1 MVSPITA
8 PVGQTTTFEN
18 PEAAAPPTPQVTG
31 GAGDAMGTTMDSLW
45 KDIESRNTQTVQA
58 QKDLA
63 AAQGQYGIDAARA
76 EADLSRAHAGQM
88 AGLFQRRQK
97 EIMEKPP
104 ENKIEHDTA
113 TGFMGLAAMIPIA
126 AAVMGGKG
134 QMSGIGAIQ
143 AMTGM
148 VDGYKTGNDQ
158 RIAFET
164 KKYEDEM
171 KKFELHQKQLADAFS
186 VALEQAKY
194 NQTAATANLKLKLA
208 ELNAPLLS
216 KMAET
221 QGIVATNDAY
231 IKFQTEFAKQRLAH
245 EEKMAN
251 AKRTVVRV
259 PDPSDP
265 AKMISVLANNNGVP
279 IFDAN
284 GRYVIPEPKATGKGS
299 GGSGVAQA
307 SNMIQAG
314 NEVNRILGGIMRL
327 PAAAT
332 PGALD
337 NLTTKDGL
345 FNYLRNAGGRTMST
359 FENNAMQKYQAD
371 LGRALAF
378 IENSGYATGLAGL
391 TKSLGD
397 KDAIK
402 AGDSIENQLFAVANI
417 KETVQEAIKAKLDSG
432 QLNEGQIA
440 FAKNLI
446 SSLDKSV
453 PFSSEN
459 VIEQYYRLHP
469 PKGGKQPTKAEASQT
484 FLTSQPKGSA
494 ATTPSVPSGYT
505 YVGKAADGSGRNVYQ
520 APDGTLHAQ

>member
-1 MVSPITA
+1 MDYPNQ
-8 PVGQTTTFEN
+8 PTTFEK

-63 AAQGQYGIDAARA
+63 TAQGQYGIDAARA

-148 VDGYKTGNDQ
+148 VEGYKTGNDQ

-171 KKFELHQKQLADAFS
+171 KKFDLHQKQLADAFS

-231 IKFQTEFAKQRLAH
+231 IKFQTEFAKQKLTH
-245 EEKMAN
+245 EEKMEN
-251 AKRTVVRV
+251 AKRIIVRV

-265 AKMISVLANNNGVP
+265 TKMISVFANNKGIP
-279 IFDAN
+279 ISDAN
-284 GRYVIPEPKATGKGS
+284 GNYVIPEPKAGTTKGQGAAQERNQRVITATSLVAGAVEPLVKLKGGTTTG
-299 GGSGVAQA
+299 
-307 SNMIQAG
+307 
-314 NEVNRILGGIMRL
+314 IL
-327 PAAAT
+327 P
-332 PGALD
+332 
-337 NLTTKDGL
+337 NLSTKDGM
-345 FNYLRNAGGRTMST
+345 FNFLRNKTGRTLSSDESDFMNTT
-359 FENNAMQKYQAD
+359 FAGI
-371 LGRALAF
+371 GRALASIETGGVATGLTLLAQK
-378 IENSGYATGLAGL
+378 IENSTYINAGASDIQAANKLAEL
-391 TKSLGD
+391 RDTVHE
-397 KDAIK
+397 AVN
-402 AGDSIENQLFAVANI
+402 AGIN
-417 KETVQEAIKAKLDSG
+417 SG
-432 QLNEGQIA
+432 QYNEAQTATLKTLLGRIDA
-440 FAKNLI
+440 AI
-446 SSLDKSV
+446 
-453 PFSSEN
+453 PFSRNDVAEALAKRIAPGKGTVGSRAIDA
-459 VIEQYYRLHP
+459 V
-469 PKGGKQPTKAEASQT
+469 KGG
-484 FLTSQPKGSA
+484 GSA
-494 ATTPSVPSGYT
+494 APQSSLPSNIPAGYT